1 MDCIIQ
7 MLEGEDRYQ
16 GDARYAV
23 QSGVLRACAG
33 DG

>member
-7 MLEGEDRYQ
+7 MLEGEERYQ
-16 GDARYAV
+16 GDARY
-23 QSGVLRACAG
+23 GVLRACAG